1 METEAEREAI
11 AIVDGERTQWET
23 ATCYVTPKVGFNM
36 RVLIETVRK
45 NFWGVFDKPIDKNT
59 GRKKIWL
66 PMTQRDVEIV
76 WKSSD
81 VDLKDM
87 MFRARSPEGIECA
100 ELTRYVVRNYLDY
113 IYFGETLDE
122 MTRQLIMDGTV
133 VWKTWEENGKMKRKT
148 VDLLNVYI
156 DPTEE
161 NIQDAYR
168 FTERS
173 LSTPTQLKK
182 MSGWKNTDVKGQT
195 NLDKNNPNNP
205 SNLTTAENV
214 DVWEM
219 WGKIPKWMVSRKKK
233 DKDSGEE
240 IDGHIVVSGLESGGG
255 VVHLIEENK
264 KKDRL
269 GNVIK
274 PYEEGRLVKIS
285 GRWYG
290 LGIPEREMAL
300 QEWLNISVNLR
311 INRSYISQLGLFK
324 IRQGSGIT
332 PQMLSGLASNGA
344 IPVANM
350 GDLEPLN
357 VPGPNASDY
366 QDEQVIREW
375 AQAVTQSYPI
385 ASGESLPASQTATT
399 STIQSN
405 ASKSSYSMIRDAIE
419 FMLTRWMDRHALPI
433 IAKSISPKDVVR
445 VMGDGD
451 GFKELAEKITAYYAE
466 EALNAGGVVD
476 PILFAQEVEAAEA
489 ELRKRPQLF
498 IEATRKIVASGL
510 ETRFYTNNESMDTQ
524 VTVQNLLAAMQI
536 APEYRESY
544 VEQIADLQG
553 LPKPKKAAMPPQQQ
567 GMPEDTSQTTQD
579 MTQSVY
585 GLGQG
590 NSAVVTQ
597 G

>member
-1 METEAEREAI
+1 MKEDAKREAI
-11 AIVDGERTQWET
+11 SIVDGERRAWEM
-23 ATCYVTPKVGFNM
+23 ATVFVTPKVGFNM
-36 RVLIETVRK
+36 RVLIESVRK

-59 GRKKIWL
+59 GRKKVWL

-76 WKSSD
+76 WKNAD

-87 MFRARSPEGIECA
+87 MFRARTPEGIECA

-122 MTRQLIMDGTV
+122 TTRQLIMDGTV

-161 NIQDAYR
+161 NIQSAYR

-173 LSTPTQLKK
+173 ISTPTQIRK
-182 MSGWKNTDVKGQT
+182 MTGWENTDVAGQT
-195 NLDKNNPNNP
+195 NLDKNNARTG
-205 SNLTTAENV
+205 SNTTTAENV
-214 DVWEM
+214 DIWEM
-219 WGKIPKWMVSRKKK
+219 WGKIPKWMISKKKK

-269 GNVIK
+269 GNIIK
-274 PYEEGRLVKIS
+274 PYEEARLVKIS

-311 INRSYISQLGLFK
+311 INRAYIAQLGLFK

-332 PQMLSGLASNGA
+332 PQMLANLASAGA
-344 IPVANM
+344 VPVNNM
-350 GDLEPLN
+350 GDIEQFN
-357 VPGPNASDY
+357 IQGPNATDY
-366 QDEQVIREW
+366 QDEQIIREW

-385 ASGESLPASQTATT
+385 ASGESLPASQTATA
-399 STIQSN
+399 SAIQSN
-405 ASKSSYSMIRDAIE
+405 ASKSSYSMIKDAIE
-419 FMLTRWMDRHALPI
+419 FFLTRWMDRHALPI
-433 IAKSISPKDVVR
+433 IAKSVSPQDIVR
-445 VMGDGD
+445 VVGEGD
-451 GFKELAEKITAYYAE
+451 GFKELAEKIASYYAE
-466 EALNAGGVVD
+466 EELNRAGVVD
-476 PILFAQEVEAAEA
+476 PVLFAQAVEAAEG

-498 IEATRKIVASGL
+498 IQATRKIVASGL
-510 ETRFYTNNESMDTQ
+510 ETRFYTNNESLDTQ
-524 VTVQNLLAAMQI
+524 ATVQNLLTAMQI

-553 LPKPKKAAMPPQQQ
+553 LSKPKKSPPPPQQGVPQ
-567 GMPEDTSQTTQD
+567 DASQTIQD

-590 NSAVVTQ
+590 NSATVTQ